1 MINDAWYEKY
11 SAIKPVKEIDIMV
24 IIVHNVVAIDIA
36 VALISMFEILSI
48 VFSIDVWSVAYSKT
62 TAYIKH
68 IIVTGE

>member
-1 MINDAWYEKY
+1 MINDNLYEKY

-48 VFSIDVWSVAYSKT
+48 VFSIDV
-62 TAYIKH
+62 
-68 IIVTGE
+68 